1 MKLHI
6 FKPATV
12 IKYTAETETRDC
24 RQINASTVKNALTCI
39 AMCLF
44 ALQNPVWAQDYN
56 PPPSHTRSLFAPYT
70 VKSPVI
76 DGKVDDE
83 PWQDA
88 AVASDFWLSA
98 EQRLPTDRTEVLIL
112 RDEQHLYFAFHCYDS
127 QPESIVADRTRR
139 DAGLGNDDKV
149 SVELDSF
156 HNYRT
161 ISTYSVNAQGT
172 QNDEISGGRARK
184 IEWKGDWKGA
194 AVRTEYGWTAEIAIP
209 FSILNYHSESRNFGI
224 NFLRYQN
231 RTDEL
236 SRWSDV
242 TLQNKR
248 EKMGVLSGLE
258 LPDISKQQP
267 WTFMPYVLAG
277 VNLLNIDGE
286 ARNRLAYAG
295 ADIRYEPRPNVT
307 GVVSLYPDFNQL
319 EAQVTDIDFSYTEKF
334 RTDPRPF
341 FQEGSAYFGSDRS
354 YFYSNRV
361 PNFYVGGKSFAQI
374 GKIATGGLLTWA
386 PDERWDGVLRVVNQ
400 IDALHSAGAML
411 VATHREELDNQ
422 LAVIQLDG
430 REPGGLFYDLDVA
443 YSNTEKKDFDTGG
456 AARGSIG
463 WQYDYWTVEGSSDYY
478 DKEYFPADGLF
489 KDDRYGTKSLNASAG
504 YYRLLAPG
512 QGLFREIS
520 GSVSLTGRDTMD
532 GRRQNHGIWIDGS
545 VELHQQIKVLL
556 SYYDAHY
563 RPVGDERGE
572 FSDTLNHDH
581 YWATNLDFNT
591 RSNIYG
597 YGVYYADGIL
607 GGGDYQYITG
617 YLWVK
622 PTINT
627 SFKVSSEQLENF
639 GTFNQTIVNLGWDI
653 TNQDGIVARYID
665 SEGDGYIRVAYR
677 HTPRAGV
684 DYFAVFDENPF
695 TDTQFS
701 VKAVWSLRR

>member
-1 MKLHI
+1 
-6 FKPATV
+6 
-12 IKYTAETETRDC
+12 
-24 RQINASTVKNALTCI
+24 
-39 AMCLF
+39 
-44 ALQNPVWAQDYN
+44 
-56 PPPSHTRSLFAPYT
+56 
-70 VKSPVI
+70 
-76 DGKVDDE
+76 
-83 PWQDA
+83 
-88 AVASDFWLSA
+88 
-98 EQRLPTDRTEVLIL
+98 
-112 RDEQHLYFAFHCYDS
+112 
-127 QPESIVADRTRR
+127 
-139 DAGLGNDDKV
+139 
-149 SVELDSF
+149 
-156 HNYRT
+156 
-161 ISTYSVNAQGT
+161 
-172 QNDEISGGRARK
+172 
-184 IEWKGDWKGA
+184 
-194 AVRTEYGWTAEIAIP
+194 
-209 FSILNYHSESRNFGI
+209 
-224 NFLRYQN
+224 
-231 RTDEL
+231 
-236 SRWSDV
+236 
-242 TLQNKR
+242 
-248 EKMGVLSGLE
+248 
-258 LPDISKQQP
+258 
-267 WTFMPYVLAG
+267 
-277 VNLLNIDGE
+277 
-286 ARNRLAYAG
+286 
-295 ADIRYEPRPNVT
+295 
-307 GVVSLYPDFNQL
+307 
-319 EAQVTDIDFSYTEKF
+319 
-334 RTDPRPF
+334 
-341 FQEGSAYFGSDRS
+341 
-354 YFYSNRV
+354 
-361 PNFYVGGKSFAQI
+361 
-374 GKIATGGLLTWA
+374 
-386 PDERWDGVLRVVNQ
+386 
-400 IDALHSAGAML
+400 ML

-422 LAVIQLDG
+422 LAVVQLDG

-456 AARGSIG
+456 PARGSIG

-478 DKEYFPADGLF
+478 DNEYFPADGLF

-532 GRRQNHGIWIDGS
+532 GRTQNHGIWIDGS

-556 SYYDAHY
+556 SYSDARY

-597 YGVYYADGIL
+597 YGAYYADGIL

-665 SEGDGYIRVAYR
+665 SEGDRYIRVAYR